1 MDAGNF
7 TEDEKRFVLAEYI
20 KASQVDT
27 EQLVEFIKK
36 CNLQPDWFSMQLPGG
51 RNMHQC
57 MRAASSMLDTDLSI
71 PTVPSLKKRK
81 SSDLLQGEQPQKR
94 LASMPH
100 VLYQPRP
107 PSQSQAQTPPLPQ
120 RSPQLPHQISIQPR
134 PPPDAKQPIAE
145 GYGVFQSK
153 TPSNGYNVFQ
163 SNPAGRKRGRPS
175 KAEKEAQARANASS
189 LVSTGPVPISPKP
202 AIQATGQGAPT
213 PPLPVSAPSYK
224 TYASAA
230 SAPSAPSATSA
241 DSRDPR
247 GGVGGQKLPSL
258 NAYQEYPD
266 RPASSINSE
275 KSPSIGNL
283 VTSDSPADTQPRGD
297 PAHIGTPHSRD
308 PPVPVTNP
316 A

>member
-1 MDAGNF
+1 
-7 TEDEKRFVLAEYI
+7 
-20 KASQVDT
+20 
-27 EQLVEFIKK
+27 
-36 CNLQPDWFSMQLPGG
+36 
-51 RNMHQC
+51 MHQC

-71 PTVPSLKKRK
+71 PSVPNLKKRK
-81 SSDLLQGEQPQKR
+81 SSDLLQGDQTQKR

-100 VLYQPRP
+100 ILYQPRP
-107 PSQSQAQTPPLPQ
+107 PSQPQVQTPPLPQ
-120 RSPQLPHQISIQPR
+120 PSPQLPHQINIQPR
-134 PPPDAKQPIAE
+134 PPQDAKQPITE

-189 LVSTGPVPISPKP
+189 LATTGPVPISPKP
-202 AIQATGQGAPT
+202 VVQATQGQGAPT
-213 PPLPVSAPSYK
+213 PPLPGSVPSYK

-230 SAPSAPSATSA
+230 SAPSVSSATSA

-247 GGVGGQKLPSL
+247 GGVGGQKLPPM

-266 RPASSINSE
+266 RPASTINSE

-283 VTSDSPADTQPRGD
+283 VTSDQPADQQPRNE
-297 PAHIGTPHSRD
+297 PKPIGTPHSRD
-308 PPVPVTNP
+308 PPVTNP
-316 A
+316 V

>member
-1 MDAGNF
+1 M
-7 TEDEKRFVLAEYI
+7 
-20 KASQVDT
+20 
-27 EQLVEFIKK
+27 EFIKK
-36 CNLQPDWFSMQLPGG
+36 CNLQPDWFSMQLPGGKYLFSIGLFCFGFFFAREPDHYCTG

-189 LVSTGPVPISPKP
+189 LASTGPVPISPKP
-202 AIQATGQGAPT
+202 TIQATQGQGAPT
-213 PPLPVSAPSYK
+213 PPLPGSASSYK

-230 SAPSAPSATSA
+230 SAPSGPSAPSA

-247 GGVGGQKLPSL
+247 GGVGGQKLPLL
-258 NAYQEYPD
+258 NAYQEHAD

-283 VTSDSPADTQPRGD
+283 VTSDPPADEQSRGE
-297 PAHIGTPHSRD
+297 PAYIGTSHSRD
-308 PPVPVTNP
+308 PPVSVTNP